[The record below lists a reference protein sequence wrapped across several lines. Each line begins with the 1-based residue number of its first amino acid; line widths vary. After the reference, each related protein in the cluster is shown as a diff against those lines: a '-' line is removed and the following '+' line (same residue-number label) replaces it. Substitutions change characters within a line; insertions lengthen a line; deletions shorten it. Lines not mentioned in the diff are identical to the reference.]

1 MFLCNLIRRRTGK
14 TSFSCIF
21 EKNVYL
27 QCVETPKQT
36 SMKKTLLLS
45 GLLAPL
51 CIGFGQVSVPPIEN
65 LEINVTSNDSV
76 LLDWDIPVNATE
88 AVISWSDMIEYT
100 AYGMAAAQCATDQA
114 ARFDTDDLTDFVGW
128 RVKEVSVIL
137 SYTDTVY
144 GTQDQHY
151 YIRIWKGTDNALEQ
165 VYEKEILYP
174 EYSVPLTN
182 SVDSVIY
189 VEDDRGLW
197 IGYYID
203 KYRSYP
209 WVVDNRQ
216 YVEKGFCIRLYHR
229 NYPETDCLVDN
240 IWYHNDSYPF
250 GTLCIAATLSSS
262 DLHDTNN
269 VDNGS
274 LTGYRV
280 YRNGELIKE
289 IPYSFMTH
297 FTDTE
302 FTREA
307 NVEYCVTAMYG
318 EEESEPVC
326 VTATITSIGDTA
338 TNDDIII
345 LPNPTNGLI
354 LIEGATVSEV
364 LVYNTIGQLVKT
376 VGNTNEIDMGHLPE
390 GIYFLRITA
399 KDGRL
404 QIKKVTVGK

>member
-1 MFLCNLIRRRTGK
+1 
-14 TSFSCIF
+14 
-21 EKNVYL
+21 
-27 QCVETPKQT
+27 
-36 SMKKTLLLS
+36 MKKVLLLLGMLFLS
-45 GLLAPL
+45 FL
-51 CIGFGQVSVPPIEN
+51 GFGQVSGSPISN
-65 LEINVTSNDSV
+65 LEVIVTSNDSV
-76 LLDWDIPVNATE
+76 LLDWGIPVNAIE
-88 AVISWSDMIEYT
+88 AVISWSDMIEYN
-100 AYGMAAAQCATDQA
+100 AFGMAAGQCATDQA
-114 ARFDTDDLTDFVGW
+114 ARFDTEDLTDFVGW

-144 GTQDQHY
+144 DIQDQHY
-151 YIRIWKGTDNALEQ
+151 YIRIWKGTDNELEP

-174 EYSVPLTN
+174 EYSVPLTI

-203 KYRSYP
+203 KYRSFP

-216 YVEKGFCIRLYHR
+216 YVEKGFCIRMYHR

-240 IWYHNDSYPF
+240 IWYHNEGYPN
-250 GTLCIAATLSSS
+250 GNMCIAATLSSS
-262 DLHDTNN
+262 DLLDTDN

-289 IPYSFMTH
+289 IPYSFLTH

-302 FTREA
+302 FTRETD
-307 NVEYCVTAMYG
+307 VEYCVTAMYG
-318 EEESEPVC
+318 DEESESVC
-326 VTATITSIGDTA
+326 ATATITGIGDTA
-338 TNDDIII
+338 TNDDIPV

-354 LIEGATVSEV
+354 LIEGATVAEV

-376 VGNTNEIDMGHLPE
+376 VGNTNEIDMCHLPE
-390 GIYFLRITA
+390 GMYFLRITA

-404 QIKKVTVGK
+404 HVGKITVSK